1 MRLRNVPGARETI
14 IENQFSIQQPEQMK
28 GKWHEV
34 FQNDH
39 PIHIEVGMAKG
50 QFIIEMARR
59 NPERSVVLPQDMAE
73 ALDVY
78 SSKKRI
84 TTSQAIRQFIEKGLS
99 ITSYEQSQTEI
110 RNYIR
115 EEIETVM
122 PIVMKRYMERL
133 IAMQA
138 VSTRT
143 SAAALQCCV
152 SVLAEN
158 YIDSATP
165 EEILANALRQSC
177 RITKT
182 KPKSDEE
189 YLREAHEWLSA
200 ELDTPNDK

>member
-1 MRLRNVPGARETI
+1 M
-14 IENQFSIQQPEQMK
+14 S
-28 GKWHEV
+28 
-34 FQNDH
+34 QN
-39 PIHIEVGMAKG
+39 IK
-50 QFIIEMARR
+50 
-59 NPERSVVLPQDMAE
+59 RSVCLSAGM
-73 ALDVY
+73 LDELQKFA
-78 SSKKRI
+78 SGKNI
-84 TTSQAIRQFIEKGLS
+84 TVAQAIRYLLERGLS
-99 ITSYEQSQTEI
+99 LTMFTEEQETI
-110 RNYIR
+110 RRFIR
-115 EEIETVM
+115 EEIQTVM
-122 PIVMKRYMERL
+122 PIVMKQYMDRL

-189 YLREAHEWLSA
+189 YLREAHEWLSV

>member
-1 MRLRNVPGARETI
+1 MEDQKAKLQAEL
-14 IENQFSIQQPEQMK
+14 
-28 GKWHEV
+28 EV
-34 FQNDH
+34 TC
-39 PIHIEVGMAKG
+39 
-50 QFIIEMARR
+50 
-59 NPERSVVLPQDMAE
+59 SL
-73 ALDVY
+73 
-78 SSKKRI
+78 
-84 TTSQAIRQFIEKGLS
+84 
-99 ITSYEQSQTEI
+99 
-110 RNYIR
+110 
-115 EEIETVM
+115 
-122 PIVMKRYMERL
+122 MERL

-138 VSTRT
+138 VASRT

>member
-1 MRLRNVPGARETI
+1 MDNNE
-14 IENQFSIQQPEQMK
+14 
-28 GKWHEV
+28 
-34 FQNDH
+34 
-39 PIHIEVGMAKG
+39 
-50 QFIIEMARR
+50 RR
-59 NPERSVVLPQDMAE
+59 AVVLPHSLLE
-73 ALDVY
+73 ALDKY
-78 SSKKRI
+78 APSKHISK
-84 TTSQAIRQFIEKGLS
+84 SEAIRQFIEKGLS

-138 VSTRT
+138 VAART
-143 SAAALQCCV
+143 SAAALQCNV
-152 SVLAEN
+152 AVLAEN

>member
-1 MRLRNVPGARETI
+1 MS
-14 IENQFSIQQPEQMK
+14 IEFRIKQNLVSPFSERKTMPRK
-28 GKWHEV
+28 
-34 FQNDH
+34 
-39 PIHIEVGMAKG
+39 
-50 QFIIEMARR
+50 
-59 NPERSVVLPQDMAE
+59 NPERSVVLPQEMAE
-73 ALDVY
+73 ALDSY
-78 SSKKRI
+78 SAKKRI

-138 VSTRT
+138 VAART

>member
-1 MRLRNVPGARETI
+1 MDNNE
-14 IENQFSIQQPEQMK
+14 
-28 GKWHEV
+28 
-34 FQNDH
+34 
-39 PIHIEVGMAKG
+39 
-50 QFIIEMARR
+50 RR
-59 NPERSVVLPQDMAE
+59 AVVLPHSLLD
-73 ALDVY
+73 ALDKY
-78 SSKKRI
+78 AASKHISK
-84 TTSQAIRQFIEKGLS
+84 SEAIRQFIEKGLS

-143 SAAALQCCV
+143 SAALQCCV
-152 SVLAEN
+152 SVLAEK

>member
-1 MRLRNVPGARETI
+1 MPR
-14 IENQFSIQQPEQMK
+14 K
-28 GKWHEV
+28 
-34 FQNDH
+34 
-39 PIHIEVGMAKG
+39 
-50 QFIIEMARR
+50 
-59 NPERSVVLPQDMAE
+59 NPERSVVLPQEMAE
-73 ALDVY
+73 ALDSY
-78 SSKKRI
+78 SAKKRI

-165 EEILANALRQSC
+165 ERPCA
-177 RITKT
+177 
-182 KPKSDEE
+182 P
-189 YLREAHEWLSA
+189 
-200 ELDTPNDK
+200 

>member
-1 MRLRNVPGARETI
+1 MDNNE
-14 IENQFSIQQPEQMK
+14 
-28 GKWHEV
+28 
-34 FQNDH
+34 
-39 PIHIEVGMAKG
+39 
-50 QFIIEMARR
+50 RR
-59 NPERSVVLPQDMAE
+59 AVVLPHSLLD
-73 ALDVY
+73 ALDKY
-78 SSKKRI
+78 AASKHISK
-84 TTSQAIRQFIEKGLS
+84 SEAIRQFIEKGLS

-115 EEIETVM
+115 EEIEMVM

-138 VSTRT
+138 VSART

>member
-1 MRLRNVPGARETI
+1 
-14 IENQFSIQQPEQMK
+14 
-28 GKWHEV
+28 
-34 FQNDH
+34 
-39 PIHIEVGMAKG
+39 
-50 QFIIEMARR
+50 
-59 NPERSVVLPQDMAE
+59 MAE
-73 ALDVY
+73 ALDSY
-78 SSKKRI
+78 SAKKRI

-138 VSTRT
+138 VAART

-158 YIDSATP
+158 YIDRLHEASNQVFWRGDLSK
-165 EEILANALRQSC
+165 EQI
-177 RITKT
+177 
-182 KPKSDEE
+182 
-189 YLREAHEWLSA
+189 RELLLKKQDKENTA
-200 ELDTPNDK
+200 EM

>member
-1 MRLRNVPGARETI
+1 
-14 IENQFSIQQPEQMK
+14 
-28 GKWHEV
+28 
-34 FQNDH
+34 
-39 PIHIEVGMAKG
+39 
-50 QFIIEMARR
+50 
-59 NPERSVVLPQDMAE
+59 
-73 ALDVY
+73 
-78 SSKKRI
+78 
-84 TTSQAIRQFIEKGLS
+84 
-99 ITSYEQSQTEI
+99 
-110 RNYIR
+110 
-115 EEIETVM
+115 
-122 PIVMKRYMERL
+122 
-133 IAMQA
+133 MQA
-138 VSTRT
+138 VAART

>member
-1 MRLRNVPGARETI
+1 MDNNE
-14 IENQFSIQQPEQMK
+14 
-28 GKWHEV
+28 
-34 FQNDH
+34 
-39 PIHIEVGMAKG
+39 
-50 QFIIEMARR
+50 RR
-59 NPERSVVLPQDMAE
+59 AVVLPHSLLE
-73 ALDVY
+73 ALDKY
-78 SSKKRI
+78 AASKHISK
-84 TTSQAIRQFIEKGLS
+84 SEAIRQFIEKGLS

-138 VSTRT
+138 VSART

-189 YLREAHEWLSA
+189 YLREAHEWLSV

>member
-1 MRLRNVPGARETI
+1 MDNNE
-14 IENQFSIQQPEQMK
+14 
-28 GKWHEV
+28 
-34 FQNDH
+34 
-39 PIHIEVGMAKG
+39 
-50 QFIIEMARR
+50 RR
-59 NPERSVVLPQDMAE
+59 AVVLPHSLLE
-73 ALDVY
+73 ALDKY
-78 SSKKRI
+78 AALKHISK
-84 TTSQAIRQFIEKGLS
+84 SEAIRQFIEKGLS

-138 VSTRT
+138 VASRT

>member
-1 MRLRNVPGARETI
+1 MDNNE
-14 IENQFSIQQPEQMK
+14 
-28 GKWHEV
+28 
-34 FQNDH
+34 
-39 PIHIEVGMAKG
+39 
-50 QFIIEMARR
+50 RR
-59 NPERSVVLPQDMAE
+59 AVVLPHSLLE
-73 ALDVY
+73 ALDKY
-78 SSKKRI
+78 SASKHISK
-84 TTSQAIRQFIEKGLS
+84 SEAIRQFIEKGLS

-110 RNYIR
+110 RKYIR

-138 VSTRT
+138 VSART

>member
-1 MRLRNVPGARETI
+1 MLSFRVKGSETAASTKEI
-14 IENQFSIQQPEQMK
+14 SKEYNIMK
-28 GKWHEV
+28 
-34 FQNDH
+34 
-39 PIHIEVGMAKG
+39 
-50 QFIIEMARR
+50 
-59 NPERSVVLPQDMAE
+59 
-73 ALDVY
+73 
-78 SSKKRI
+78 
-84 TTSQAIRQFIEKGLS
+84 
-99 ITSYEQSQTEI
+99 
-110 RNYIR
+110 
-115 EEIETVM
+115 M

>member
-1 MRLRNVPGARETI
+1 MDNNE
-14 IENQFSIQQPEQMK
+14 
-28 GKWHEV
+28 
-34 FQNDH
+34 
-39 PIHIEVGMAKG
+39 
-50 QFIIEMARR
+50 RR
-59 NPERSVVLPQDMAE
+59 AVVLPHSLLE
-73 ALDVY
+73 SLDKY
-78 SSKKRI
+78 AASKHISK
-84 TTSQAIRQFIEKGLS
+84 SEAIRQFIEKGLS

-110 RNYIR
+110 RGYIR
-115 EEIETVM
+115 EEIQTVM
-122 PIVMKRYMERL
+122 PIVMKQYMDRL

-138 VSTRT
+138 VASRT
-143 SAAALQCCV
+143 SAAALQCNV
-152 SVLAEN
+152 AVLAEN

>member
-1 MRLRNVPGARETI
+1 MPR
-14 IENQFSIQQPEQMK
+14 K
-28 GKWHEV
+28 
-34 FQNDH
+34 
-39 PIHIEVGMAKG
+39 
-50 QFIIEMARR
+50 
-59 NPERSVVLPQDMAE
+59 NPERSVVLPQEMAE
-73 ALDVY
+73 ALDSY
-78 SSKKRI
+78 SAKKRI

-122 PIVMKRYMERL
+122 PIVMKRYMDRL